1 MLVMFSA
8 LIYATR
14 VMVYIFKIHHN
25 NS

>member
-14 VMVYIFKIHHN
+14 VMVYIFKIRHN